1 MRIKPIYEAYHGNKK
16 QTHLKDS
23 IGKISAASIIP
34 YPPGVPLVVPGEEI
48 TEEVYDQIIS
58 LMENSIEIVG
68 LMGYNKDRLVIV
80 E

>member
-1 MRIKPIYEAYHGNKK
+1 MRIKPIYEAYHGRKK
-16 QTHLKDS
+16 QIDLKKS
-23 IGKISAASIIP
+23 IGKVSASAIIP